1 MTWDEFCNKA
11 KTTVAKAA
19 DKINQT
25 ADLATLQV
33 KLNMSERK
41 LDEAYT
47 ELGRIAYKHFS
58 EENSSADAVAKAME
72 AVRAA
77 QLVVADYQQQIVRF
91 QKSTEQ
97 QDKTQK

>member
-33 KLNMSERK
+33 KLNMSVRK
-41 LDEAYT
+41 LDEAYA
-47 ELGRIAYKHFS
+47 ELGKIAYKHFT
-58 EENSSADAVAKAME
+58 EEDNSADAVAKAMD

-77 QLVVADYQQQIVRF
+77 QLVVTDYENQIAQL
-91 QKSTEQ
+91 QKKQENET
-97 QDKTQK
+97 K